1 MSLVW
6 RSLAVM
12 ALSASPLS
20 LFPFAFGPLS
30 LGLAAAASPSAPGNS
45 SSGAQAGHKAMAR
58 AGTGPAKTTESPGPG
73 APGMVHGQALIGLGK
88 SASKPATALRSLSR
102 PGGNRPSVSGPSVS
116 GPGVNGLNGPAVKGP
131 GLGPTGE
138 LAARGTGSPHGTAA
152 DSRNSGIRTPQG
164 GGTHPWGAG
173 PGAGGGLPRRPG
185 EINGSMLG
193 TRGFMVAKIATRAQ
207 SEYQQHQRHG
217 AWTTELMG
225 APRAPMG

>member
-138 LAARGTGSPHGTAA
+138 LAARGTGSPTG
-152 DSRNSGIRTPQG
+152 RLQIRGIRAFAP
-164 GGTHPWGAG
+164 HKGAG
-173 PGAGGGLPRRPG
+173 RTPGVPDLEPAGACPGGPGKSRLHGGEDRNPRPKRIPAA
-185 EINGSMLG
+185 S
-193 TRGFMVAKIATRAQ
+193 TARG
-207 SEYQQHQRHG
+207 
-217 AWTTELMG
+217 LDD
-225 APRAPMG
+225 

>member
-6 RSLAVM
+6 RLLAVM

-30 LGLAAAASPSAPGNS
+30 LGLAAAASPGAPGNS
-45 SSGAQAGHKAMAR
+45 SSGAQGGHK
-58 AGTGPAKTTESPGPG
+58 GTSRGGTAAAKATENPGPG
-73 APGMVHGQALIGLGK
+73 APGMAHGQALIGLGK
-88 SASKPATALRSLSR
+88 SASKPASALRTL
-102 PGGNRPSVSGPSVS
+102 SGPR
-116 GPGVNGLNGPAVKGP
+116 VNGLNGPAVKGP

-138 LAARGTGSPHGTAA
+138 LAVRGIGSLHGTAA
-152 DSRNSGIRTPQG
+152 NSGNSGIRTPQG

-193 TRGFMVAKIATRAQ
+193 SRGFTVAKIAP
-207 SEYQQHQRHG
+207 
-217 AWTTELMG
+217 
-225 APRAPMG
+225 APKANTSSINGTGLGRRN